1 MDAPVTPLPG
11 RLRRDRS
18 VLQHKV
24 APGTF
29 ERVLRF
35 ALPYRRL
42 LAFFLAAVVADA
54 LVVLAIP
61 LILRS
66 IIDNGIADHR
76 TRLIVGLA
84 LLAAGLAV
92 CDSFLTLGQR
102 YLTAR
107 VGEDLIRDLRTRV
120 FSHVLRMPLAFF
132 TRTQTGSLVSRLNA
146 DVMGAQTAFTDFM
159 SNVIGNLVIVVFV
172 LAVMFTLS
180 WPITLLALAILPVL
194 SIPVRVLGR
203 RLAALARER
212 YEGMAAMTTMMT
224 ERFNVAGALLVKVF
238 GDPDQEAETFAGRAT
253 RVRDAGVDIALVG
266 RVFFVALTLA
276 AGISTALVYGW
287 GGVLTSRGTLQ
298 LGTVVALAAYLG
310 RLYGPLGSLAGANID
325 VMTTLVTFERVFEV
339 LDLAPSLA
347 EDEDAVAIP
356 RGPVTVEF
364 DDVTFAYPP
373 ASEVSLA
380 SLESVTALDRR
391 NGAPVLRN
399 VTFTI
404 EPGALVALVGRSG
417 AGKSTIGMLVLR
429 LYDASS
435 GVVRVDG
442 VDVRH
447 ATLAS
452 LQAKVGVVTQDPHL
466 FHETLRANLL
476 YARADA
482 TEEEV
487 MAALADA
494 QLGHLVGSLADGLD
508 TVVGD
513 RGHRLSGGE
522 KQRVAIARLILKAP
536 DLVVL
541 DEATAHLDSETEQS
555 VQRAL
560 QVALA
565 GRTSLVI
572 AHRLSTVQRA
582 DCILVVE
589 QGRIIERGTHSELL
603 AARGLYSELY
613 RTQFEGQVQDA

>member
-29 ERVLRF
+29 GRVLRF

-42 LAFFLAAVVADA
+42 LAFFLAVVVADA
-54 LVVLAIP
+54 LVVLVIP
-61 LILRS
+61 LIVRS

-102 YLTAR
+102 YLIAR

-159 SNVIGNLVIVVFV
+159 SNVVGNLVIVVFV
-172 LAVMFTLS
+172 LTVMFTLS
-180 WPITLLALAILPVL
+180 WPITLLALAILPVVG
-194 SIPVRVLGR
+194 IPVRVLGR
-203 RLAALARER
+203 RLAALAKER
-212 YEGMAAMTTMMT
+212 YEGMATMTTMMT

-310 RLYGPLGSLAGANID
+310 RLYGPLGSLASANID

-339 LDLAPSLA
+339 LDLAPALA
-347 EDEDAVAIP
+347 EEEDAVAIP

-417 AGKSTIGMLVLR
+417 AGKSTIGMLVPR

-447 ATLAS
+447 ATLGS
-452 LQAKVGVVTQDPHL
+452 LQAKVGVVTQESHL

-487 MAALADA
+487 TAALADA
-494 QLGHLVGSLADGLD
+494 QLGHLVASLADGLD

-603 AARGLYSELY
+603 AAHGLYSELY
-613 RTQFEGQVQDA
+613 RTQFEGQEQDA